1 MAFWRARGLER
12 GFEKTLASVR
22 HVPVLVRAS
31 ICVAHLSAPAGADTM
46 RVCAAYRLGAI
57 QPRFFFEAACGE
69 AALSG
74 AYAEAPPDVEK
85 KAAYGEAALG
95 GAYAEAPPDV

>member
-1 MAFWRARGLER
+1 M
-12 GFEKTLASVR
+12 R
-22 HVPVLVRAS
+22 HVPVLERAG

-57 QPRFFFEAACGE
+57 QPRFFLKPRAEKRLWAARTQKRRLMWKKAAYAE

-74 AYAEAPPDVEK
+74 AYAEAPPDV
-85 KAAYGEAALG
+85 
-95 GAYAEAPPDV
+95 